1 MKATFWIICLLAGL
15 YGCTTAEGESS
26 KGPRHSIVFVTK
38 RPGGYDILLEVMN
51 ERVTVC
57 LHDKDI
63 VVVTLLIYTIPVF
76 PSTFQASQI
85 YLLCECCSILCE
97 GCMTQTTAGATLHI
111 RLVVVYAWTWT
122 NTLFSFFKI
131 RHNS

>member
-15 YGCTTAEGESS
+15 YGCNTAEGESS
-26 KGPRHSIVFVTK
+26 EGPRHSIVFVTK

-63 VVVTLLIYTIPVF
+63 VVVTLYNLYYSRVSFHLPGV
-76 PSTFQASQI
+76 PD
-85 YLLCECCSILCE
+85 
-97 GCMTQTTAGATLHI
+97 
-111 RLVVVYAWTWT
+111 
-122 NTLFSFFKI
+122 LFAL
-131 RHNS
+131 RVLQHPM